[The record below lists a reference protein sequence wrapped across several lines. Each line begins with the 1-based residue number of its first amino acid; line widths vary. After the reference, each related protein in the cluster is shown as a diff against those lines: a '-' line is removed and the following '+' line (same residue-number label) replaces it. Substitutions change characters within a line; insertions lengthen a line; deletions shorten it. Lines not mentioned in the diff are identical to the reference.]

1 LNTTLPVK
9 TLVLVPSYNEE
20 SNLPRTL
27 TSLLDVV
34 TRDDVLVI
42 DDGSSDRT
50 STIARQAGVNL
61 LRNQR
66 NIGRNSS
73 VVRGMSWGLKR
84 GYSLIICVDADGQH
98 PVKEIPRMVRRFCSS
113 PSPDC
118 IIMSRFLM
126 ITRLRTVPKVDALG
140 ILVSSF
146 LVSMSA
152 GRHISDPTSGY
163 IAFSPRAAQCL
174 IQHVSVLRSIVSDN
188 TWAMGQYPL
197 FTKYGLYITELGT
210 RYIPR
215 RSGKRKMFSPS
226 KRILFPLRLL
236 RAFLTIRLTLATLP

>member
-1 LNTTLPVK
+1 MNATTPVK

-27 TSLLDVV
+27 ASLLDVV

-50 STIARQAGVNL
+50 SAIARQLGVNL
-61 LRNQR
+61 LRNRR

-84 GYSLIICVDADGQH
+84 RYSLFICVDADGQH
-98 PVKEIPRMVRRFCSS
+98 PAKEIPRMVHRFRSS

-126 ITRLRTVPKVDALG
+126 ITQLMTVPKVDALG

-146 LVSMSA
+146 LVSMGA
-152 GRHISDPTSGY
+152 GHHISDPTSGY

-174 IQHVSVLRSIVSDN
+174 IQHVNVLRSVVSDN

-197 FTKYGLYITELGT
+197 FTKYGLFITEMGIH
-210 RYIPR
+210 YIPR

-226 KRILFPLRLL
+226 KRILFPLRLF
-236 RAFLTIRLTLATLP
+236 RAFLAIRLTLARLP